1 MKHLVLVGLPGA
13 GKTTIG
19 RAAAVQA
26 ALPFLDFDEEIESRT
41 GLSPTEL
48 FRQRGEPAFRAEELT
63 LSRELVGRH
72 TIVVSPGGGWIT
84 QAAAR
89 EALRP
94 HGWLLYLKVSPAVA
108 AARLG
113 VAATKRPLLAD
124 DDPVVALGRLL
135 TGRYALYESADQ
147 LVDTEVVD
155 MQQVIDVVA
164 VAARRCIE
172 SPG

>member
-19 RAAAVQA
+19 RMAAAQVG
-26 ALPFLDFDEEIESRT
+26 LPFLDFDEEIESRT

-48 FRQRGEPAFRAEELT
+48 FRQHGEPSFRAEELA

-72 TIVVSPGGGWIT
+72 TIVVSPGAGWIT
-84 QAAAR
+84 QIAAR

-94 HGWLLYLKVSPAVA
+94 YAWLVYLRVSPAVA

-113 VAATKRPLLAD
+113 GAASKRPLLAD
-124 DDPVVALGRLL
+124 EDPVVALGLL
-135 TGRYALYESADQ
+135 LAGRQALYESADQ

-155 MQQVIDVVA
+155 IQQVIHVVA
-164 VAARRCIE
+164 EAARRCVE
-172 SPG
+172 TRG

>member
-19 RAAAVQA
+19 RAAAAQA
-26 ALPFLDFDEEIESRT
+26 GLPFLDFDEEIEKRT
-41 GLSPTEL
+41 GLSPSEL
-48 FRQRGEPAFRAEELT
+48 FRQRGEPAFREEELV

-84 QAAAR
+84 QTAAR

-94 HGWLLYLKVSPAVA
+94 QAWLVYLRVSPEVA

-113 VAATKRPLLAD
+113 GAASKRPLLAQG
-124 DDPVVALGRLL
+124 DPVAALGRLL
-135 TGRYALYESADQ
+135 AARRGLYESSDQ
-147 LVDTEVVD
+147 VVDTEVVE
-155 MQQVIDVVA
+155 MQQVTDVVA
-164 VAARRCIE
+164 EAARRCLKAA
-172 SPG
+172 G

>member
-1 MKHLVLVGLPGA
+1 MRHLVLVGLPGA

-19 RAAAVQA
+19 RAAAAQSG
-26 ALPFLDFDEEIESRT
+26 LPFLDFDEEIEKRT

-48 FRQRGEPAFRAEELT
+48 FRERGEPAFRAEELA

-84 QAAAR
+84 QTAAR

-94 HGWLLYLKVSPAVA
+94 QAWLVYLKVSPEVA

-113 VAATKRPLLAD
+113 GETSKRPLLAEA
-124 DDPVVALGRLL
+124 DPVAALGRLL
-135 TGRYALYESADQ
+135 AARRYLYESADQ
-147 LVDTEVVD
+147 IVDTEVVG
-155 MQQVIDVVA
+155 MQEVTDVVA
-164 VAARRCIE
+164 EAARLCLNE
-172 SPG
+172 VG

>member
-19 RAAAVQA
+19 RAAAAQA
-26 ALPFLDFDEEIESRT
+26 GLPFVDFDEEIEART

-48 FRQRGEPAFRAEELT
+48 FRQRGESSFRAEELA

-84 QAAAR
+84 QPAAR

-94 HGWLLYLKVSPAVA
+94 NAWLVYLRVSPAVA

-113 VAATKRPLLAD
+113 GAASNRPLLAD
-124 DDPVVALGRLL
+124 EDPVLALGRLL
-135 TGRYALYESADQ
+135 AARQTLYESADQ

-164 VAARRCIE
+164 KAARRCGQ